1 MQKNYPVV
9 KCSDFKMATE
19 YQRKSPLFGHLLTNW
34 FKKTQIKWAGFWM
47 ASEYQ
52 TCIQIDQLF
61 QYWTFTSP
69 VFGCFWYSGFLV
81 IGFPF
86 YSFQIWFTK
95 GWRKEHEFPFFNNK
109 AFSHVQS
116 WDSPMFKLYYI
127 IFGLALFQ
135 SNICFMWSYLWDSFS
150 NHHLWSS
157 FLHSTVELRVIT
169 WYQCHR

>member
-9 KCSDFKMATE
+9 KCSDFRMATE

-52 TCIQIDQLF
+52 TCIQIHQSF
-61 QYWTFTSP
+61 QYLTFTSP

-86 YSFQIWFTK
+86 YLFQIWFTK
-95 GWRKEHEFPFFNNK
+95 SWRKEHEFPFFNNK
-109 AFSHVQS
+109 AFSHVQG
-116 WDSPMFKLYYI
+116 WDSPMFTI
-127 IFGLALFQ
+127 LFLD
-135 SNICFMWSYLWDSFS
+135 WHFS
-150 NHHLWSS
+150 NQIFVLCGPICGTL
-157 FLHSTVELRVIT
+157 FLTTIYGLHCYTVQFNLG
-169 WYQCHR
+169 